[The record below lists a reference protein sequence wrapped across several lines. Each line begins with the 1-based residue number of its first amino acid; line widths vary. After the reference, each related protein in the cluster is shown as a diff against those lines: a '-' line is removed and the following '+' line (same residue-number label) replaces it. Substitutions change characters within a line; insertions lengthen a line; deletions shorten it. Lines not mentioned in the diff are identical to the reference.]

1 MSDTQD
7 TTKDVRKTI
16 ENLIENGSTYNI
28 DELDR
33 IYHNRLDIMMI
44 DERGEVSRMDKA
56 QNMEVFRLK
65 RDQRAEPLSR
75 WAEFNYVQGS
85 GNQGRVVVTRKMRL
99 RGQPEKFVLVIDL
112 VREDSRWQVIREIV
126 FVQSDE
132 SRS

>member
-28 DELDR
+28 DKLDR
-33 IYHNRLDIMMI
+33 IYHDRLDIMMI

-65 RDQRAEPLSR
+65 REQQAEPLSR

-85 GNQGRVVVTRKMRL
+85 GNQGRVVVTRKMQL
-99 RGQPEKFVLVIDL
+99 RGQPEQFVLVIDL

-126 FVQSDE
+126 FVKPDE
-132 SRS
+132 S